1 MVIVNCEGLPC
12 PQPLIATRKA
22 MRENPVGM
30 EICVLV
36 DNATARHNV
45 TQMLATYHVAIS
57 FTEQE
62 GLFRGTFT
70 NPEVFEEVLSPSLDA
85 QVHCET
91 FVEASAQHVVVLCA
105 TDVLGQ
111 GDEKLGNILM
121 KGFLSTLA
129 EWENLPQEILFLNAG
144 VRLCLRASGALE
156 TLKALDARGVALYIC
171 GTCVDFYGVR
181 EQVAVGTI
189 TNMQYISE
197 ALAQASKVI
206 RL

>member
-22 MRENPVGM
+22 MRENPVGT
-30 EICVLV
+30 ELCVLV
-36 DNATARHNV
+36 DNATARRNV
-45 TQMLATYHVAIS
+45 TQMLATYDVAIS
-57 FTEQE
+57 FTEQG

-70 NPEVFEEVLSPSLDA
+70 NPEVLGDVLSPSADA
-85 QVHCET
+85 QVRCET
-91 FVEASAQHVVVLCA
+91 FVESSAQVVVLCA

-129 EWENLPQEILFLNAG
+129 EWETLPQEILFLNAG

-156 TLKALDARGVALYIC
+156 TLKALDAKGVGLHIC

-181 EQVAVGTI
+181 EQVAVGSI

-197 ALAQASKVI
+197 ALAQATKVI

>member
-22 MRENPVGM
+22 MRENPVGT
-30 EICVLV
+30 EICVIV

-45 TQMLATYHVAIS
+45 TQMLATYDVAIS
-57 FTEQE
+57 FTEQG

-70 NPEVFEEVLSPSLDA
+70 NPEVLGDVLSPSLDA

-91 FVEASAQHVVVLCA
+91 FVEPSAQVVVLCA

-129 EWENLPQEILFLNAG
+129 EWETLPQEILFLNAG
-144 VRLCLRASGALE
+144 VRLCLRDSGALE
-156 TLKALDARGVALYIC
+156 TLKALDAKGVGLHIC

-181 EQVAVGTI
+181 EQVAVGSI

-197 ALAQASKVI
+197 ALAKATKVI

>member
-22 MRENPVGM
+22 MRENPVGT
-30 EICVLV
+30 ELCVIV

-85 QVHCET
+85 QVYCET
-91 FVEASAQHVVVLCA
+91 FVDASAQHVVVLCA

-121 KGFLSTLA
+121 KGFLSTLL
-129 EWENLPQEILFLNAG
+129 EWKALPQQILFLNAG

-156 TLKALDARGVALYIC
+156 TLKALDAKGVGLHIC

-181 EQVAVGTI
+181 EQVAVGSI

-197 ALAQASKVI
+197 ALAKATKVV